1 MKILRVAPIPA
12 LSKPKAEDYLRC
24 FGPYAQIFHLGGE
37 ATVERICRKVE
48 ALGGVDTV
56 VFDCVRE
63 GAIDAV
69 EVAER
74 TGASVLRPVY
84 GTQRFDSRN
93 LSVFTFSHYEEV
105 AA

>member
-24 FGPYAQIFHLGGE
+24 FGPYAQIFHLSRE

-48 ALGGVDTV
+48 ALGGVDIV
-56 VFDCVRE
+56 VLDCVHE
-63 GAIDAV
+63 GSIDAA
-69 EVAER
+69 EVADR
-74 TGASVLRPVY
+74 TGASVLKPVY
-84 GTQRFDSRN
+84 GNQRLDSRN
-93 LSVFTFSHYEEV
+93 LTIFTFSHYEEV